1 MTDHATPDP
10 RNRPVNPYAA
20 PQNRQPG
27 PSNPYAAPA
36 PQPAQPAQ
44 PRPWQAQF
52 QPQQSRPHST
62 ASRVANTTVAALQ
75 EVHTTRPGLIS
86 TVLLRIG
93 AVCGV
98 IAFLGTFTEFGDS
111 VPYAL
116 GGLCIS
122 AAVTLA
128 CAWPLSR
135 RRIDRKALTAWEEDV
150 RRNRELSAL
159 LTEEDAAIAA
169 GLAPAPRPTPVPRH
183 WKVVGTAAGLLVIVG
198 GILVGVG
205 QDDYDRANP
214 PTYGSSTTR

>member
-1 MTDHATPDP
+1 MTDHTTPDP
-10 RNRPVNPYAA
+10 RNRPVNPYAV
-20 PQNRQPG
+20 PQDRQPG
-27 PSNPYAAPA
+27 PSNPYAAPQ
-36 PQPAQPAQ
+36 PQYQPQ
-44 PRPWQAQF
+44 QAQF
-52 QPQQSRPHST
+52 QPQAHST

-75 EVHTTRPGLIS
+75 EVHATRPGLIS
-86 TVLLRIG
+86 TVLLWIG

-98 IAFLGTFTEFGDS
+98 LAFLGTFTEFGDS
-111 VPYAL
+111 VTYAL

-135 RRIDRKALTAWEEDV
+135 RHIDRKALTAWEEDV

-183 WKVVGTAAGLLVIVG
+183 WKVVGAATVLLVIVG
-198 GILVGVG
+198 GALVGAG
-205 QDDYDRANP
+205 QDEYDKANP